1 MFETISCTKI
11 LHTEIGKELN
21 NRKISELCMA
31 WQHKKIDESPNA
43 TGYEDSRIPDDP
55 EITKLTEKV
64 MSVVHSNIDDRY
76 YLAEIWA
83 HILVENQS
91 TMIHSHRNER
101 DTKNLFLSWVYYP
114 LLPSEKYGGRLRF
127 QMVSHMKMDNHEIT
141 PRVGH
146 LVIFPSWLNHYT
158 TPNTSEDVRISISGN
173 LKIQEDDYQKVWRDR
188 TSGIHDFYS

>member
-1 MFETISCTKI
+1 V

-55 EITKLTEKV
+55 EITRLTDKV

-114 LLPSEKYGGRLRF
+114 LLPDKKYGGKLRF
-127 QMVSHMKMDNHEIT
+127 QMVSHMQMNNHEIT
-141 PRVGH
+141 PQVGH

-173 LKIQEDDYQKVWRDR
+173 LKIQEEDYQKVWRDR